1 MSART
6 STRQHSV
13 AEVAGFVDML
23 RAACEN
29 PSMHRTLTTLLEQP
43 DERRQDMVRW
53 LVARLESDRAPAK
66 LVQAIACLVDDAV
79 AEKAYV
85 VIHECQR

>member
-1 MSART
+1 MART
-6 STRQHSV
+6 RKMS
-13 AEVAGFVDML
+13 
-23 RAACEN
+23 
-29 PSMHRTLTTLLEQP
+29 

-79 AEKAYV
+79 AERAYV